1 MHKEIDYCTYEMSV
15 MLKDLGYKESSMWW
29 YNTVVDYPEDG
40 GEVEIKQLVKGNRW
54 MDYNSWDECP
64 EDFIICPML
73 YDAHAFLCEKLNW
86 SPEPIKKLYYSSG
99 VYYEFK
105 VNWKNERFSAPT
117 FKKAFRAQ
125 IEDAI
130 KYYWELKFPSK

>member
-40 GEVEIKQLVKGNRW
+40 GEVEIKQLVKGNKW
-54 MDYNSWDECP
+54 MDYDSWDECP

-73 YDAHAFLCEKLNW
+73 YDAHTFLCEKFNW
-86 SPEPIKKLYYSSG
+86 VPAPINKNYYSDG
-99 VYYEFK
+99 DWYEVRMMGNCEQF
-105 VNWKNERFSAPT
+105 RAPT

-125 IEDAI
+125 IENAI
-130 KYYWELKFPSK
+130 KSYWNR